1 MTDRSRRGRH
11 GVWGASSVLGGRQ
24 AAPSVVVC
32 SGYATQGA
40 RFSADPAS

>member
-11 GVWGASSVLGGRQ
+11 GVWGSSLLLGERQ
-24 AAPSVVVC
+24 AVPSAVVSPGC
-32 SGYATQGA
+32 ATEGA